1 MRQILDNL
9 GFSTKYKG
17 YTMLL
22 EAIEMATEDEEKA
35 SKLSRFIYP
44 EVAKRHD
51 MSPSGVEKS
60 IQRVIR
66 SFWENGNRSFYCK
79 IAGYEV
85 TKRPANAAFINTVAS
100 YIIRSRVNQQQ

>member
-35 SKLSRFIYP
+35 SNCLLYTSQARP
-44 EVAKRHD
+44 DPAGCR
-51 MSPSGVEKS
+51 SPWP
-60 IQRVIR
+60 Q
-66 SFWENGNRSFYCK
+66 
-79 IAGYEV
+79 
-85 TKRPANAAFINTVAS
+85 
-100 YIIRSRVNQQQ
+100 